1 MTGQIAPGQL
11 KDMLH
16 DGEEIALL
24 DIRESGRFIHGH
36 LLYAVNVPASRL
48 ELMLPRLA
56 PNPDVRSVLID
67 DGDGLA
73 IRTAGRMIDMGY
85 AAPMVLEGGN
95 PAWKAVGYELFEGQN
110 VPSKAF
116 GEVVEHGNHTP
127 SIPAE
132 ELQRM
137 VEAGEDLVIL
147 DSRTPAEYHRMSIPG
162 GKSCPGAELVYRLHA
177 HAPNPG
183 TTVVVNCAGR
193 TRSII
198 GAQSLINAGVG
209 NRVVAL
215 RNGTMGWQLAGY
227 ELDYGRD
234 PKLAELDAAALAAAE
249 ARAALVRERYNVGR
263 IDRETLESW
272 RTDRSRTTFL
282 LDIRSLDDYLA
293 GHVPGAHHA
302 PGGQL
307 VQATD
312 EYVGVLGARIVLTDD
327 TEVRAVMSGHWL
339 SQMGWEVHVLAG
351 GIGSGPVETGMP
363 AIPPAAG
370 VQAITTA
377 DLKSRQNDIILLDVS
392 RDMAF
397 RDDHIEG
404 SVWWH
409 RSRLSE
415 LTLADKPV
423 CVVSEDGVLASYAAR
438 DLQHYGFEDVTVLD
452 GGLCAWKSAGYPT
465 VSDPAVPA
473 DEDCLDFW
481 FWVHDRHYGNA
492 DAARYY
498 LDWEI
503 GLPAQIERDGDAR
516 YRLIV

>member
-16 DGEEIALL
+16 DGGEIALL
-24 DIRESGRFIHGH
+24 DIREAGRFIHGH

-48 ELMLPRLA
+48 ELMLPRLV
-56 PNPDVRSVLID
+56 PNPNVRSVLVD

-137 VEAGEDLVIL
+137 VADGEDLVIL

-177 HAPNPG
+177 HAPNPD

-227 ELDYGRD
+227 ELDHGRD
-234 PKLAELDAAALAAAE
+234 PKLAELDAAALAAAQ

-263 IDRETLESW
+263 IDRETLAQW
-272 RTDRSRTTFL
+272 LADDSRTTFL
-282 LDIRSLDDYLA
+282 LDIRAAEDYLA

-351 GIGSGPVETGMP
+351 GIGSGPVETGKPTVPM
-363 AIPPAAG
+363 ADDVVTIAPAAL
-370 VQAITTA
+370 AERLA
-377 DLKSRQNDIILLDVS
+377 DVIVLDVS
-392 RDMAF
+392 RDMTF
-397 RDDHIEG
+397 REEHVEG
-404 SVWWH
+404 ALWWH
-409 RSRLSE
+409 RSRLAE
-415 LTLADKPV
+415 LTLDGKPV
-423 CVVSEDGVLASYAAR
+423 CVVSEDGALASFAAR
-438 DLQHYGFEDVTVLD
+438 DLVQFGFEDVTVLE
-452 GGLCAWKSAGYPT
+452 GGLAAWKAAGHPT

-473 DEDCLDFW
+473 NEDCLDFW